1 MYPSPY
7 RRGRRRIAELH
18 AAWIGGSQVSA
29 LEEAKAALN
38 VAEAWHR
45 LGLPGQ
51 PSISCRSPF
60 REDRSPSFSVY
71 EDGHRF
77 KDHSTGQTGDV
88 ADFVAEALRVSLSD
102 AARWLL
108 DQAGSRTAARAW
120 PRIRTVAQAK
130 PTSPEPRKPLALPK
144 MDKGTIAELAQ
155 LRRQRGF
162 EHFGGL
168 QILLDR
174 AQLRFA
180 TMADGAEQVRCWI
193 ITDASRRNAQARR
206 LDGLSW
212 QSLRGTPKA
221 KTLPGSQAA
230 WPIGAS
236 RIEKSDTVLF
246 TEGTPDLLAAA
257 TFATFDFKGYW
268 EAVAMIGA
276 GLSIHTNALPLFAG
290 KTVFLFVHHDSAG
303 IAAARRWHG
312 QLTKAGATVT
322 ALCSETEGRDLC
334 DAITAGETISI
345 N

>member
-1 MYPSPY
+1 M
-7 RRGRRRIAELH
+7 
-18 AAWIGGSQVSA
+18 SA

-51 PSISCRSPF
+51 PSKSCRSPF
-60 REDRSPSFSVY
+60 REDRSPSFSVFDNGTRWHDHA
-71 EDGHRF
+71 DG
-77 KDHSTGQTGDV
+77 TGGDV
-88 ADFVAEALRVSLSD
+88 IDLVATALNISLAD

-108 DQAGSRTAARAW
+108 EQSNARTNRRDW
-120 PRIRTVAQAK
+120 PRARRATQANPKPAVAH
-130 PTSPEPRKPLALPK
+130 KPLLLPT
-144 MDKGTIAELAQ
+144 MDKGTISELTQ
-155 LRRQRGF
+155 LQRQRGF
-162 EHFGGL
+162 QYFAGL
-168 QILLDR
+168 QIMLNR
-174 AQLRFA
+174 GQLRFA

-193 ITDASRRNAQARR
+193 ITDDSRRNAQARR